1 MIAGTRG
8 SALAMW
14 QTNHVVSLLGGDVTV
29 QTITTRGDVDQRS
42 KLQGKLEKGFFTE
55 ELEAALRE
63 KRIDFAVHSLKDL
76 PTKGPEDLVI
86 GAILERAPANDRLL
100 VGKRGQAAFPQL
112 LASKPSAAA
121 GAEKMPVPFF
131 RVGASSLRRE
141 SLLKTHFPGAEAA
154 LLRGNVP
161 TRVKKLQA
169 GEYDA
174 IVLAA
179 AGLVRLGLDMSGVQ
193 VYELNPHRWIPAPGQ
208 GAIGVQCRR
217 DDAATREALRRLQ
230 HEPTARAVAIEREL
244 LRIFEGGCTAPFGA
258 LVVGN
263 VLRAGAEMNGRWRAL
278 KREVPSAPDEKFY
291 RDTLEA
297 LGKAGTDD
305 DESWL
310 YREV

>member
-14 QTNHVVSLLGGDVTV
+14 QTNHVVSLLGGDVEV
-29 QTITTRGDVDQRS
+29 QTITTRGDVDRTS

-55 ELEAALRE
+55 EIEAALRE

-76 PTKGPEDLVI
+76 PTKGPDDLVI
-86 GAILERAPANDRLL
+86 AAVLERAPANDRLL
-100 VGKRGQAAFPQL
+100 VRGPL
-112 LASKPSAAA
+112 PLKN
-121 GAEKMPVPFF
+121 GAQ
-131 RVGASSLRRE
+131 VGASSLRRE
-141 SLLKTHFPGAEAA
+141 ALLKTYFPGAQAK

-179 AGLVRLGLDMSGVQ
+179 AGLTRLGLVMDGLQ

-217 DDAATREALRRLQ
+217 DDAKAREAIHKLQ
-230 HEPTARAVAIEREL
+230 HEPTARAVHIEREL

-258 LVVGN
+258 LLVGN
-263 VLRAGAEMNGRWRAL
+263 VLRAGAEMNGAWRAL
-278 KREVPSAPDEKFY
+278 KREVPSAPDEGFY

-297 LGKAGTDD
+297 LSKAGHDD

-310 YREV
+310 HREV

>member
-14 QTNHVVSLLGGDVTV
+14 QTEHVVKALAQPVTIEKIV
-29 QTITTRGDVDQRS
+29 TRGDVDRSS

-76 PTKGPEDLVI
+76 PTKNPAGLII
-86 GAILERAPANDRLL
+86 GAILERAPSNDRLL
-100 VGKRGQAAFPQL
+100 IK
-112 LASKPSAAA
+112 
-121 GAEKMPVPFF
+121 GALPLEG

-141 SLLKTHFPGAEAA
+141 SLLKTYFPRATAA

-174 IVLAA
+174 IILAA
-179 AGLVRLGLDMSGVQ
+179 AGLRRLELDTTGLTVLD
-193 VYELNPHRWIPAPGQ
+193 LNPHRWIPAPGQ
-208 GAIGVQCRR
+208 GAIAVQCRE
-217 DDAATREALRRLQ
+217 DDATTRAALLRLQ
-230 HEPTARAVAIEREL
+230 HEPTARAVKIEREL

-258 LVVGN
+258 LVEGTT
-263 VLRAGAEMNGRWRAL
+263 LYAGAEIDGRWRAL
-278 KREVPSAPDEKFY
+278 KREVGSSPDEAFY
-291 RDTLEA
+291 RDVLSGLGSERAQPFTSDQGPAKRAQEY
-297 LGKAGTDD
+297 GKAGTDD
-305 DESWL
+305 GESWL
-310 YREV
+310 HREV

>member
-1 MIAGTRG
+1 
-8 SALAMW
+8 MW
-14 QTNHVVSLLGGDVTV
+14 QTEHVVRLLGAPVKIEV
-29 QTITTRGDVDQRS
+29 ITTRGDADRTS

-63 KRIDFAVHSLKDL
+63 SRIDFAVHSLKDL

-86 GAILERAPANDRLL
+86 AAVLERAPANDRLL
-100 VGKRGQAAFPQL
+100 VRGPL
-112 LASKPSAAA
+112 PLKA
-121 GAEKMPVPFF
+121 GA

-141 SLLKTHFPGAEAA
+141 ALLKTYFPGAQAA

-179 AGLVRLGLDMSGVQ
+179 AGLTRLGLETAGLT
-193 VYELNPHRWIPAPGQ
+193 VYDLNPHRWIPAPGQ

-217 DDAATREALRRLQ
+217 NDAKTREALHRLQ
-230 HEPTARAVAIEREL
+230 HEPTARAVHVEREL

-258 LVVGN
+258 LVVGA
-263 VLRAGAEMNGRWRAL
+263 VLRAGAEMNGQWRAV
-278 KREVPSAPDEKFY
+278 KCEVPSAPSEQFY
-291 RDTLEA
+291 RDVLNQ
-297 LGKAGTDD
+297 LGKAGIDD

-310 YREV
+310 HREV

>member
-8 SALAMW
+8 SALALW
-14 QTNHVVSLLGGDVTV
+14 QTNHVVSLLGGGVTV
-29 QTITTRGDVDQRS
+29 QTITTRGDVNQTS

-86 GAILERAPANDRLL
+86 GAVLERAPANDRLL
-100 VGKRGQAAFPQL
+100 VKTSLSPGGERAGVRGPVGAG
-112 LASKPSAAA
+112 SK
-121 GAEKMPVPFF
+121 
-131 RVGASSLRRE
+131 VGASSLRRE
-141 SLLKTHFPGAEAA
+141 ALLHTYFPGAEAK

-179 AGLVRLGLDMSGVQ
+179 AGLTRLGLAMEGLT

-217 DDAATREALRRLQ
+217 DDAKTREALRKLQ
-230 HEPTARAVAIEREL
+230 HEPTARAVHVEREL

-258 LVVGN
+258 LLVGN
-263 VLRAGAEMNGRWRAL
+263 VLRAGAEMNGRWRAV
-278 KREVPSAPDEKFY
+278 KREVPSAPDEGFY

-297 LGKAGTDD
+297 MSKAENDD
-305 DESWL
+305 DEGWL
-310 YREV
+310 HREV

>member
-1 MIAGTRG
+1 
-8 SALAMW
+8 MW
-14 QTNHVVSLLGGDVTV
+14 QTKHVASLLSQQV
-29 QTITTRGDVDQRS
+29 QIEVITTRGDVDRTS

-86 GAILERAPANDRLL
+86 GAVLERAPAQDRLL
-100 VGKRGQAAFPQL
+100 VRGPL
-112 LASKPSAAA
+112 PLKP
-121 GAEKMPVPFF
+121 GA

-141 SLLKTHFPGAEAA
+141 ALLKTHFPGAQAA

-161 TRVKKLQA
+161 TRVKKLQG

-179 AGLVRLGLDMSGVQ
+179 AGLTRLGLETQGLA
-193 VYELNPHRWIPAPGQ
+193 VYDLNPHRWIPAPGQ

-217 DDAATREALRRLQ
+217 DDAKTREALLRLQ
-230 HEPTARAVAIEREL
+230 HEPTARAVHLEREL

-258 LVVGN
+258 LVTGN
-263 VLRAGAEMNGRWRAL
+263 VLRAGAEMNGQWRVV
-278 KREVPSAPDEKFY
+278 KREIPSAPDETFY
-291 RDTLEA
+291 RQTLET
-297 LGKAGTDD
+297 LSKADNHD

-310 YREV
+310 HREL

>member
-1 MIAGTRG
+1 MIVGSRG

-14 QTNHVVSLLGGDVTV
+14 QTEHVVKLLGQPVKIEV
-29 QTITTRGDVDQRS
+29 ITTRGDVDRTS

-86 GAILERAPANDRLL
+86 AAVLERAPVADRLL
-100 VGKRGQAAFPQL
+100 VRGPL
-112 LASKPSAAA
+112 PLKA
-121 GAEKMPVPFF
+121 GA

-141 SLLKTHFPGAEAA
+141 ALLKTWFPGAQAA

-179 AGLVRLGLDMSGVQ
+179 AGLTRLGLETNGLT
-193 VYELNPHRWIPAPGQ
+193 VYDLNPHRWVPAPGQ
-208 GAIGVQCRR
+208 GAIGIQCRR
-217 DDAATREALRRLQ
+217 DDAKTREALHRLQ
-230 HEPTARAVAIEREL
+230 HEPTARAVHVEREL

-258 LVVGN
+258 LLTGN
-263 VLRAGAEMNGRWRAL
+263 VLRAGAEMNGQWRVV
-278 KREVPSAPDEKFY
+278 KREVPSAPDETFY
-291 RDTLEA
+291 RQTLET
-297 LGKAGTDD
+297 LSKAGNDD

-310 YREV
+310 HREV

>member
-1 MIAGTRG
+1 MIVGTRG
-8 SALAMW
+8 SALALW
-14 QTNHVVSLLGGDVTV
+14 QTNHVVSLLGGGVTV
-29 QTITTRGDVDQRS
+29 QTITTRGDVDRTS

-86 GAILERAPANDRLL
+86 GAVLERAPVNDRLL
-100 VGKRGQAAFPQL
+100 LRGKTLPE
-112 LASKPSAAA
+112 SA
-121 GAEKMPVPFF
+121 K
-131 RVGASSLRRE
+131 VGASSLRRE
-141 SLLKTHFPGAEAA
+141 ALLKTYYPGAKAA

-161 TRVKKLQA
+161 TRVKKLQG

-179 AGLVRLGLDMSGVQ
+179 AGLTRLSLPTEGLTVW
-193 VYELNPHRWIPAPGQ
+193 ELNPHRWIPAPGQ
-208 GAIGVQCRR
+208 GAIAVQCRR
-217 DDAATREALRRLQ
+217 DDAKTREALRKLQ
-230 HEPTARAVAIEREL
+230 HEPTARAVHIEREL

-258 LVVGN
+258 LVVGT
-263 VLRAGAEMNGRWRAL
+263 VLRAGAEIDGKWHAM
-278 KREVPSAPDEKFY
+278 KREVPTAPDEGYY
-291 RDTLEA
+291 RGVLDSLSR
-297 LGKAGTDD
+297 AGIDD

>member
-14 QTNHVVSLLGGDVTV
+14 QTNHVVARLGGDVEV
-29 QTITTRGDVDQRS
+29 QTITTRGDVDRTS

-63 KRIDFAVHSLKDL
+63 KRVDFAVHSLKDL
-76 PTKGPEDLVI
+76 PTKGPDDLVI
-86 GAILERAPANDRLL
+86 GAVLERALSNDRLL
-100 VGKRGQAAFPQL
+100 VGKRGLAAFPSLQTTPSGT
-112 LASKPSAAA
+112 AS
-121 GAEKMPVPFF
+121 AEKMPVPIF

-141 SLLKTHFPGAEAA
+141 ALLKTYFPGAQAK

-161 TRVKKLQA
+161 TRVRKLQA
-169 GEYDA
+169 GEEYDA
-174 IVLAA
+174 IILAA
-179 AGLVRLGLDMSGVQ
+179 AGLTRLGLETQGLQ

-208 GAIGVQCRR
+208 GAIAVQCRR
-217 DDAATREALRRLQ
+217 DDAKTREALRALQ
-230 HEPTARAVAIEREL
+230 HEPTARAVHLEREL

-263 VLRAGAEMNGRWRAL
+263 VLRAGAEVNGRWRAV
-278 KREVPSAPDEKFY
+278 KREVPSAPDEQFH

-297 LGKAGTDD
+297 LSKAGIDD

-310 YREV
+310 HREV